1 VSAIKTRSTKPAVKI
16 DLYGDIPKARRNDI
30 GMAMHC
36 IYEARKRLKRSP
48 DKAREW
54 LDMAQ
59 DTLDAV
65 LGNTPSPFDEQE
77 AR

>member
-1 VSAIKTRSTKPAVKI
+1 
-16 DLYGDIPKARRNDI
+16 
-30 GMAMHC
+30 MAMHC